1 PPGDGAQL
9 KDHEAGFANYH
20 REFADYVQRNQWLVV
35 DNIPG
40 GAPIPQEVFERIV
53 ASIALKDY

>member
-1 PPGDGAQL
+1 
-9 KDHEAGFANYH
+9 
-20 REFADYVQRNQWLVV
+20 VV

-53 ASIALKDY
+53 NSITLKEY